1 MSRRPVPRPEG
12 YALDHARSVFAQVIS
27 RSGQYA
33 EEERLRQS
41 ALRFQIAG
49 VRGQNNSVKGY
60 QEDELARQAML
71 RFNVAGFREDEALR
85 RGARSMIAGDVGKQD
100 FWLAVVDHL
109 NQALPYVTNIVNNVI
124 GSREKIDTLK
134 LQIKQMEAAGQQE
147 YIVQESRNY
156 WLAQIAQQN
165 GYSIDPNTYQ
175 QAMVFGDALKAMGS
189 QGQGY
194 LQQGY
199 NQAVSLGVNYGQG
212 GAIESGYARLNQSAY
227 GSTWVGK
234 NMGWVVLGVVGGVV
248 VLGAMIAGTV
258 VLVTRRQ

>member
-1 MSRRPVPRPEG
+1 MARRPVPRPEG
-12 YALDHARSVFAQVIS
+12 YALDHARNVFAQVIS

-49 VRGQNNSVKGY
+49 VRGNNSKAKGY

-71 RFNVAGFREDEALR
+71 RFNVAGFREDESLR
-85 RGARSMIAGDVGKQD
+85 RGARLSGNVGNQD

-175 QAMVFGDALKAMGS
+175 QAMVFGDALKAMGP

-199 NQAVSLGVNYGQG
+199 NQALSLGVNYGQG
-212 GAIESGYARLNQSAY
+212 GAIESGYARLDQSAF
-227 GSTWVGK
+227 GKTWVGQ
-234 NMGWVVLGVVGGVV
+234 NMGWVILGVVGGVV
-248 VLGAMIAGTV
+248 VLGGMIAGTV